1 MKLSK
6 IALAT
11 AATLLSGAAFA
22 DFVPLPVGVGIL
34 EDDNIEYVL
43 DSTGAFKTSGTLA
56 VGDRLRAVV
65 KFSNVLNPDNSVF
78 AALGAP
84 GLELTGISEIEV
96 KSINAVT
103 GLYTFGTSA
112 AFTSVYGAG
121 AMAAMFAQTTGDFFT
136 SCNGTSIAACET
148 AATNGTK
155 WAVAGLSDAD
165 DFWVAS
171 SAIAGVPLNSID
183 VSTLAGSAATTKVAV
198 ANFALSILYNGT
210 GYEFNEQNSALSP
223 FYTVGGD
230 GKTDV
235 IGSGDILGGQGL
247 SNNYVARSDFDFQV
261 SRVPEPTSM
270 SLIGLGL
277 LGLGALSRKRKAS

>member
-11 AATLLSGAAFA
+11 AATLLSSAAFA
-22 DFVPLPVGVGIL
+22 DFIPLPVGVGIL

-43 DSTGAFKTSGTLA
+43 DAQGNYKTSGTLA

-78 AALGAP
+78 TALGAP

-96 KSINAVT
+96 KSITAN
-103 GLYTFGTSA
+103 GLYIFGTSA

-121 AMAAMFAQTTGDFFT
+121 AMAAMFAQNAGDFYT
-136 SCNGTSIAACET
+136 ACNGTSIAACET

-155 WAVAGLSDAD
+155 WAVAGLQDAD
-165 DFWVAS
+165 DFWVAG
-171 SAIAGVPLNSID
+171 SAITGVPLNTID
-183 VSTLAGSAATTKVAV
+183 VSTLASSAATTKVAV
-198 ANFALSILYNGT
+198 ANFALSVLYNGT
-210 GYEFNEQNSALSP
+210 GYALDEQTSSLSP

-230 GKTDV
+230 GKTDI
-235 IGSGDILGGQGL
+235 IGSGDVLGGAGL
-247 SNNYVARSDFDFQV
+247 GNNYVARSDFDFQL
-261 SRVPEPTSM
+261 SRKVPEPTSM
-270 SLIGLGL
+270 SLIGMGL